1 METPEGPGGR
11 RTLPWL
17 IVVVVVFFVVVVF
30 VVVFVVVVV
39 CNHSVC
45 GKACVTAK
53 AHIHKNQPGSGIRE
67 AGIGT
72 GTWQLGGP
80 AKDRLECND
89 VDTRHS
95 THTHDKPP
103 LYSRSPPDTL
113 TLNGKSKTVDP
124 FFSISISIFLVSK
137 LRLTGCESTWVK

>member
-1 METPEGPGGR
+1 VTSGGGVCYGNTGRAGGPEDPS
-11 RTLPWL
+11 LASWL
-17 IVVVVVFFVVVVF
+17 IVVVVVVVFVIFVFVVVV
-30 VVVFVVVVV
+30 VVIVVVVVV

-53 AHIHKNQPGSGIRE
+53 AHIHKNQPGPGIRGSE
-67 AGIGT
+67 KQGSALAT
-72 GTWQLGGP
+72 GNWQLGGP

-103 LYSRSPPDTL
+103 LVLS
-113 TLNGKSKTVDP
+113 
-124 FFSISISIFLVSK
+124 
-137 LRLTGCESTWVK
+137 

>member
-1 METPEGPGGR
+1 VGGGFVMETPEGPGGR

-53 AHIHKNQPGSGIRE
+53 AHIHKNQPGSGIRGSE
-67 AGIGT
+67 KQGSALAT
-72 GTWQLGGP
+72 GNWQLGGP

-95 THTHDKPP
+95 THTHMTNRPCTLVVPP
-103 LYSRSPPDTL
+103 THLL
-113 TLNGKSKTVDP
+113 
-124 FFSISISIFLVSK
+124 
-137 LRLTGCESTWVK
+137 